1 MREAT
6 PPAPTERLTAS
17 EPLAR
22 ADHTLSAFKTGPGS
36 RNRRKLLGLSLH
48 PLWPPRGIRAAEP
61 IWDLGSDPVISTAAS
76 ALGVHLPLGCA
87 PASALVLHA
96 AQGISPWFPLLLLL
110 SSPPPP
116 NRYTGAG
123 AGRSCGCS
131 GHDLQPSRDPELG
144 EAHLGSQA
152 GPVESKCPVNT
163 Q

>member
-76 ALGVHLPLGCA
+76 AL
-87 PASALVLHA
+87 VLHA